1 MKDTMSQ
8 QYKNYRTGLLVT
20 LILLNGVFFVDWA
33 GKVQAAETTKEQEKA
48 LDKKEDEL
56 DAIKAK
62 IKAYNQIISLKER
75 QGSTLADQI
84 NSLEAQAGKLE
95 LEINLNKKK
104 LDTLENDVASLN
116 RRIGEKESLI
126 NSQRQL
132 LSELMRTYY
141 DGYSGSVSTLIFSA
155 DETLSYLNNE
165 GWTTE
170 VNSKINDMLDSVK
183 TLRESLVGERTIIE
197 EKKTETATLHM
208 QLTERNDSLES
219 AKENK
224 AYLLNKTQ
232 AEVKKYDTLV
242 DDLQKQREEIEG
254 EIEELE
260 SGKIDALNLKDVPAF
275 KKGLLS
281 YPLKKFGISQGYGKT
296 KFSKKAYASGK
307 HNGID
312 FTAAS
317 GTTIFAAADGKVI
330 GTGNL
335 GRYAYGKWVAIDH
348 GNGLVTLYGHMS
360 SIGVSKGEKV
370 EQGDKIGAV
379 GSTGYSTGP
388 HVHFTVFSAKSY
400 ELVES
405 KTVKG
410 LKIPIGATINP
421 NVYLP

>member
-1 MKDTMSQ
+1 MKDTMRQ
-8 QYKNYRTGLLVT
+8 QYKHHRITFIILAALLSHSVIFVAWTNAQVT
-20 LILLNGVFFVDWA
+20 DLSKDQ
-33 GKVQAAETTKEQEKA
+33 KKA

-56 DAIKAK
+56 DAINAK

-84 NSLEAQAGKLE
+84 KSLEAQASKLE

-104 LDTLENDVASLN
+104 LDTLESDVASLS
-116 RRIGEKESLI
+116 RRINEKELLI
-126 NSQRQL
+126 NSQKQI
-132 LSELMRTYY
+132 LSELMRVYY
-141 DGYSGSVSTLIFSA
+141 DDYSNNNATIILSA
-155 DETLSYLNNE
+155 NETLSYLNKE
-165 GWTTE
+165 GWATE
-170 VNSKINDMLDSVK
+170 VNGKISDLLDSVK
-183 TLRESLVGERTIIE
+183 TLRESLVEERTIIE
-197 EKKTETATLHM
+197 EKKAETATLYV

-242 DDLQKQREEIEG
+242 DDLQKQRDEIEG

-260 SGKIDALNLKDVPAF
+260 AGKIDNLNLKDIPAF

-317 GTTIFAAADGKVI
+317 GTAIFASASGQVV

-335 GRYAYGKWVAIDH
+335 GKYAYGKWVAINH
-348 GNGLVTLYGHMS
+348 GNGLITLYGHMN
-360 SIGVSKGEKV
+360 SISVSKGKKV
-370 EQGDKIGAV
+370 DGGDKIGTV

-388 HVHFTVFSAKSY
+388 HVHFTVFAAKSY
-400 ELVES
+400 ELVAS

-410 LKIPIGATINP
+410 LRIPIGATVNP

>member
-1 MKDTMSQ
+1 MRQ
-8 QYKNYRTGLLVT
+8 QYKNYRFVFLVVT
-20 LILLNGVFFVDWA
+20 LLCGTVFYVSWTNAQVTDLS
-33 GKVQAAETTKEQEKA
+33 KDQKKA

-62 IKAYNQIISLKER
+62 IKAYNQIITLKQR
-75 QGSTLADQI
+75 QGSTLNDQI
-84 NSLEAQAGKLE
+84 KLLEAQAGKLE
-95 LEINLNKKK
+95 LEIDLNKKK
-104 LDTLENDVASLN
+104 LDTLENDVASLAE
-116 RRIGEKESLI
+116 RIKEKELLI
-126 NSQRQL
+126 HNQREI
-132 LSELMRTYY
+132 LSELMRVYY
-141 DGYSGSVSTLIFSA
+141 DDYSGNVSTLIFSA
-155 DETLSYLNNE
+155 GETLSYLNKE

-170 VNSKINDMLDSVK
+170 VNGKISDMLDSVK
-183 TLRESLVGERTIIE
+183 TLRESLVGERTAIE
-197 EKKTETATLHM
+197 EKKAETATLYA
-208 QLTERNDSLES
+208 QLTERNDYLES
-219 AKENK
+219 TKENK

-260 SGKIDALNLKDVPAF
+260 AGKIDSLNLKDIPAF
-275 KKGLLS
+275 KKGLLA

-317 GTTIFAAADGKVI
+317 GTSIFASASGQVV

-335 GRYAYGKWVAIDH
+335 GRYAYGKWVAINH
-348 GNGLVTLYGHMS
+348 GNGLITLYGHMS
-360 SIGVSKGEKV
+360 SISVSKGKKV

-400 ELVES
+400 ELVAS

-410 LKIPIGATINP
+410 LQIPIGATVNP